1 VLLNDALSGAVPFI
15 AWASGT
21 MTHWEADIYAGGL
34 DPAQWNERWWQYVR
48 EFQGVEPPSARGE
61 EFCDAAT
68 KTHIN
73 DTPCYYF
80 SYAIA
85 TVLRFQ
91 LNDYIARNILKQPPQ
106 NCNYAGN
113 REVGAFLRRIMEKGA
128 TEDWRAILRE
138 ATGEDLS
145 TRAMVEYY
153 QPLLAWLKQQNQGRK
168 IGWE

>member
-1 VLLNDALSGAVPFI
+1 
-15 AWASGT
+15 
-21 MTHWEADIYAGGL
+21 
-34 DPAQWNERWWQYVR
+34 
-48 EFQGVEPPSARGE
+48 VEPPTERGE

-85 TVLRFQ
+85 TVLKFQ
-91 LNDYIARNILKQPPQ
+91 FHEHIARKILKQPLQ
-106 NCNYAGN
+106 NCNYAN
-113 REVGAFLRRIMEKGA
+113 NKEVGKFLRDIMAKGG
-128 TEDWRAILRE
+128 TEDWRKVLRE

-145 TRAMVEYY
+145 TRAMVEYFK
-153 QPLLAWLKQQNQGRK
+153 PLEKWLEEQNKGRT